1 MALKL
6 GRESTLF
13 TLPSVNNQMT
23 APGRGVV
30 KPRVPVELQQ
40 YTLRQDRAASVT
52 ASILKPGAKP
62 EEGTNTGNRVGD
74 AGRDEIRAF
83 PLEWQGQTSP
93 QWLLSEFLSIRHFM
107 GFPLLPPNSK
117 EGRGPCTHISSDN
130 QAASCCPGLGTRCP
144 VCSLSDQEHS
154 LRVIA
159 VVLDLSRITEVSTMM
174 DSRPGV

>member
-13 TLPSVNNQMT
+13 TLPSVNNQMI

-30 KPRVPVELQQ
+30 KPRVPVELRQ
-40 YTLRQDRAASVT
+40 YTLRQDRAASVP
-52 ASILKPGAKP
+52 ASILKQGAKP
-62 EEGTNTGNRVGD
+62 KKGTDTGNRVGD

-107 GFPLLPPNSK
+107 DFPLLPPKSNK
-117 EGRGPCTHISSDN
+117 GRGPCTQISSDN

-154 LRVIA
+154 LCVIS
-159 VVLDLSRITEVSTMM
+159 VVLDLSRITEVITMM
-174 DSRPGV
+174 ESHPGI